1 MTAAPIHLGG
11 HRLLLDPLGG
21 AFLPEA
27 GALIVAD
34 LHFEKGSACA
44 RRGQLVPPWD
54 TVATLDRLALL
65 MRRYRPRTVVALG
78 DSFHDRHGAGR
89 MAVHDK
95 VLLGA
100 MTEAA
105 AFVWVLGNHDPV
117 PPAGLPGVAAEEWVH
132 EGLVFRHQAL
142 TRAGGARAGGTR
154 TAGGGELCGHH
165 HPKASIETRA
175 GRVTRPCF
183 VLDQHRLMLPAL
195 GAYTG
200 GLDVCNPAIARL
212 FPRGGRAFLLGQGR
226 LFSFTLAQAMGAQVA
241 EAQVGGPAMTAMPA
255 ATVR

>member
-1 MTAAPIHLGG
+1 MTAAPVHLGV

-54 TVATLDRLALL
+54 TGATLDRLGLL
-65 MRRYRPRTVVALG
+65 IRRYRPRVVVALG
-78 DSFHDRHGAGR
+78 DSFHDSHGAGR
-89 MAVHDK
+89 MASHDAAR
-95 VLLGA
+95 LRT

-117 PPAGLPGVAAEEWVH
+117 PPAGLAGVAVEQWVH
-132 EGLVFRHQAL
+132 EDLVFRHQA
-142 TRAGGARAGGTR
+142 TPRVAR
-154 TAGGGELCGHH
+154 GGELCGHH

-200 GLDVCNPAIARL
+200 GLDVCNPSIARL

-226 LFSFTLAQAMGAQVA
+226 LFSFTLAQAMGAQAGAGSQATGLAGTGVHA
-241 EAQVGGPAMTAMPA
+241 VTAP
-255 ATVR
+255 